1 MGLSYMRTQFLPD
14 RSRPIEAPGPV
25 PEDKRVDGRRY
36 AMFFNN
42 LSALSSLI
50 LIPFLGGYL
59 GQGEPA
65 EASESKT
72 GYFCPDCRTTVELT
86 GIDLLRHQRKHQ
98 QEKSKPGA
106 D

>member
-1 MGLSYMRTQFLPD
+1 LDY
-14 RSRPIEAPGPV
+14 
-25 PEDKRVDGRRY
+25 
-36 AMFFNN
+36 
-42 LSALSSLI
+42 
-50 LIPFLGGYL
+50 YL

-65 EASESKT
+65 ETSESKT

-98 QEKSKPGA
+98 QEKSSKPEA